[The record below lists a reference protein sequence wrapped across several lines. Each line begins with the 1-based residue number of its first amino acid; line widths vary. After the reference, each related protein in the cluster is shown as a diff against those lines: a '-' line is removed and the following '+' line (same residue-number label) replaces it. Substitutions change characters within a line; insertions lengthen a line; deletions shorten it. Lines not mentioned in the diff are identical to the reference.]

1 MENEQPRRR
10 RSDERRES
18 EIRPRRQPDTRPSRN
33 AHRPDPNGRPMTRQQ
48 KKQQEKQK
56 QRKAILSLVA
66 IVGVILFVIIMIVLV
81 VKDTQA
87 NSAGSAAEAEAA
99 TQATEPQNRR
109 EPQTVIH
116 IRAAGDLNI
125 TNSVVHSGL
134 SATGYDFTRAFQDVA
149 PLLTEADCTV
159 LNLEGNISGEPY
171 GSETASAP
179 AQILLALRNAG
190 VDLVQSANSYS
201 IYNGLIG
208 LNSTLTAIRNAGLEP
223 LGAYVSNAEFN
234 SKKGYTIMDIQGIR
248 VAFVAF
254 TKGLGGMGLPMGS
267 EKCVN
272 ILYEDYDEAYKKVN
286 EQAITSILKAAASE
300 KPDLTV
306 AMLHWGSEGSDEIT
320 KTQNYIVSLMK
331 KNGVDVI
338 IGSHPHLLHKVEY
351 DKSEGTLIAYSLG
364 DFYGNAA
371 IGGSNY
377 SIILDIEV
385 TKDNNLGTTKVTGF
399 SFTPIYT
406 VTENECDGYRRVVRI
421 KEAMYAYEQN
431 YVDKVTADCYSQ
443 MSYSLKRIAVRV
455 KGEETTAKK
464 K

>member
-1 MENEQPRRR
+1 MDDEPRRR
-10 RSDERRES
+10 RAPEQRRVPDGHRRPTRQSSD
-18 EIRPRRQPDTRPSRN
+18 QPDAKPL
-33 AHRPDPNGRPMTRQQ
+33 TRQQ
-48 KKQQEKQK
+48 KKAQEKQK
-56 QRKAILSLVA
+56 QRKAVFSLIA
-66 IVGVILFVIIMIVLV
+66 IVGVILFVVVMIVLV

-87 NSAGSAAEAEAA
+87 SAANTAAEAEKPVQE
-99 TQATEPQNRR
+99 TTPRNRQQP
-109 EPQTVIH
+109 ETVIH

-125 TNSVVHSGL
+125 TNSVVQSGL
-134 SATGYDFTRAFQDVA
+134 TATGYDFTRAFQDVA

-208 LNSTLTAIRNAGLEP
+208 LNSTLNAIRNAGLEP

-234 SKKGYTIMDIQGIR
+234 SKKGYSIVEIQGIK

-338 IGSHPHLLHKVEY
+338 LGSHPHLVHKVEF
-351 DKSEGTLIAYSLG
+351 DKAEGTLIAYSLG

-377 SIILDIEV
+377 SIILDVEV

-399 SFTPIYT
+399 SYTPIYT
-406 VTENECDGYRRVVRI
+406 VTEKECDGYRRVVRI
-421 KEAMYAYEQN
+421 KEAMYAYDKN
-431 YVDKVTADCYSQ
+431 YVDRVTADCYSQ
-443 MSYSLKRIAVRV
+443 MSYSLKRITSRI
-455 KGEETTAKK
+455 KGEETAAKK